1 MTKIIAGYLLSWIIC
16 ESKRKRLDEGQKFR
30 DRKVMAR

>member
-16 ESKRKRLDEGQKFR
+16 ESKRKRLDEGQNSGTGR
-30 DRKVMAR
+30 